1 MTDDAFNGTFLR
13 ASSGSLSRSRLLTC
27 SLLVLSHCYP
37 ACSATKQAS
46 PHAVATSAGAAC
58 FVPTDSRFR
67 QGRKRDVLLGRS
79 NSKIRSSRRDT
90 CRFSQASSIS
100 TDDPTSSSSSA
111 NAATASLDIGS
122 MSQQVDRIL
131 TSVLINAAGENPLKF
146 GLDEI
151 TQSLHGMRVWGEVL
165 RKGRLPAVD
174 EFDVMLIWPEEPLYT
189 QLVNVMTELELP
201 RFVLRH
207 PETTNAVLLSIL
219 RMVIQFNQRAG
230 DDDGS
235 DSLADTPEEE
245 EDSEDDEES
254 PFFRYKTENTDSIET
269 MAVDLADELAVQWGG
284 IVNAMSSLDQLFGL
298 DHGLL
303 DPALIL
309 EDDVDVDDLEDENDS
324 TASAPFGFGLNDGI
338 WTHSGWEVMP
348 ALQARLSKMP
358 ELRHLIS
365 SLGKRPSA
373 EGKEVQKFPPQVR
386 SSRSALGV
394 EVDPLSRDSV
404 RGITRTSSLTEMLPS
419 EAALLKGSPAL
430 RRLFLAKK
438 VEGKLLGYDISGYA
452 DVPSRPKKRRSSY
465 MKRLPSA
472 PGGPII
478 VCLDTSFSM
487 TGDREILSK
496 AVVLECVKIAHKQQ
510 RDCTVVAF
518 SSESNTLECDLLAA
532 DKGGLAKLLNFL
544 QHSFSGGTD
553 VTGALRFAMDALGTD
568 AMKSADI
575 LLVSDGELQ
584 NPPVSDEVMEKLNC
598 LKLESSMEI
607 HGLLIGK
614 TESEPLEA
622 LCSKDKVYDF
632 LAKYDALGQV
642 IGTRPID

>member
-1 MTDDAFNGTFLR
+1 MGQQIDPILTTA
-13 ASSGSLSRSRLLTC
+13 LLT
-27 SLLVLSHCYP
+27 
-37 ACSATKQAS
+37 
-46 PHAVATSAGAAC
+46 AA
-58 FVPTDSRFR
+58 
-67 QGRKRDVLLGRS
+67 RD
-79 NSKIRSSRRDT
+79 
-90 CRFSQASSIS
+90 
-100 TDDPTSSSSSA
+100 
-111 NAATASLDIGS
+111 
-122 MSQQVDRIL
+122 
-131 TSVLINAAGENPLKF
+131 NPLKF

-151 TQSLHGMRVWGEVL
+151 AQSLRGLRVWGEGL
-165 RKGRLPAVD
+165 RKGRLPTGEEFHDIAV
-174 EFDVMLIWPEEPLYT
+174 VWPEEPLYT
-189 QLVNVMTELELP
+189 QLVEVLAELELP

-219 RMVIQFNQRAG
+219 RMAIQFHERAAG
-230 DDDGS
+230 DDHYYDGH
-235 DSLADTPEEE
+235 SLADTPKE
-245 EDSEDDEES
+245 EDGEDDEES
-254 PFFRYKTENTDSIET
+254 PTFKHGGHNIDSVDSIET

-284 IVNAMSSLDQLFGL
+284 CVSAMSCLDQLFGL

-309 EDDVDVDDLEDENDS
+309 EDDADEDDLEDDDAS
-324 TASAPFGFGLNDGI
+324 TTKAPFGFGLNDGI
-338 WTHSGWEVMP
+338 WGHSGWKVMP

-358 ELRHLIS
+358 ELRQLIS

-373 EGKEVQKFPPQVR
+373 EGKELQKFPPQVR

-394 EVDPLSRDSV
+394 EIDPLKRDSV

-419 EAALLKGSPAL
+419 EAALLRGSPAL

-438 VEGKLLGYDISGYA
+438 VEGKLLGYDVSGYA
-452 DVPSRPKKRRSSY
+452 DVPSRPKKRRRSY

-553 VTGALRFAMDALGTD
+553 VTGALRFAMDVLGID
-568 AMKSADI
+568 AMKSADV

-584 NPPVSDEVMEKLNC
+584 NPPVSDEVMEELNR
-598 LKLESSMEI
+598 LKRESSMEI

-614 TESEPLEA
+614 TESEPLNT
-622 LCSKDKVYDF
+622 LCSNKVHDF

-642 IGTRPID
+642 IGARPIE

>member
-1 MTDDAFNGTFLR
+1 MMRPAGSSGVDLPLRGHVSVANRHQYVGRTAGRSCPTCLGQALSSPADDGTSTISADDDAATTSPFAG
-13 ASSGSLSRSRLLTC
+13 GSLSSQHHLDPILTN
-27 SLLVLSHCYP
+27 
-37 ACSATKQAS
+37 
-46 PHAVATSAGAAC
+46 
-58 FVPTDSRFR
+58 
-67 QGRKRDVLLGRS
+67 VLL
-79 NSKIRSSRRDT
+79 
-90 CRFSQASSIS
+90 
-100 TDDPTSSSSSA
+100 
-111 NAATASLDIGS
+111 NAARD
-122 MSQQVDRIL
+122 
-131 TSVLINAAGENPLKF
+131 NPQRF
-146 GLDEI
+146 GLNEMAR
-151 TQSLHGMRVWGEVL
+151 SLHGLRIWGEVL
-165 RKGRLPAVD
+165 RKGRLPTED
-174 EFDVMLIWPEEPLYT
+174 EFGDHDWPEEPLYGE
-189 QLVNVMTELELP
+189 LVNVLTELELP

-207 PETTNAVLLSIL
+207 PETANAVLLSML
-219 RMVIQFNQRAG
+219 RMMIQFHERS
-230 DDDGS
+230 DDDSG
-235 DSLADTPEEE
+235 DTLPDTSAEG
-245 EDSEDDEES
+245 EDEDEES
-254 PFFRYKTENTDSIET
+254 TSTKSLGSHSNEET
-269 MAVDLADELAVQWGG
+269 MAVDLADELAMQWGG
-284 IVNAMSSLDQLFGL
+284 LVDAMGSLDQLFGM

-303 DPALIL
+303 DPSLMME
-309 EDDVDVDDLEDENDS
+309 EDDIDDEFEDGEDVGDEDV
-324 TASAPFGFGLNDGI
+324 TANSPYGFGLSDGI
-338 WTHSGWEVMP
+338 WSHSGWEMMAP
-348 ALQARLSKMP
+348 LQARLTKMP
-358 ELRHLIS
+358 ELRQLIS

-373 EGKEVQKFPPQVR
+373 EGKDRQKFPPQVR

-404 RGITRTSSLTEMLPS
+404 RGISRTSSLTEMLPS
-419 EAALLKGSPAL
+419 EAVLLKGSPAL

-472 PGGPII
+472 PGGPVL

-496 AVVLECVKIAHKQQ
+496 AVVLECVKIAHRQQ

-532 DKGGLAKLLNFL
+532 DNGGIAKLLSFL

-553 VTGALRFAMDALGTD
+553 VTGALRHAMDVLGTD

-584 NPPVSDEVMEKLNC
+584 NPPVSDTVMEELNR
-598 LKLESSMEI
+598 LKQESSMEI

-642 IGTRPID
+642 IGVYTEGE

>member
-1 MTDDAFNGTFLR
+1 M
-13 ASSGSLSRSRLLTC
+13 
-27 SLLVLSHCYP
+27 
-37 ACSATKQAS
+37 
-46 PHAVATSAGAAC
+46 
-58 FVPTDSRFR
+58 
-67 QGRKRDVLLGRS
+67 
-79 NSKIRSSRRDT
+79 
-90 CRFSQASSIS
+90 
-100 TDDPTSSSSSA
+100 TDDPTSSSAST
-111 NAATASLDIGS
+111 NAATDSLHIGS
-122 MSQQVDRIL
+122 MSQQVDPIL
-131 TSVLINAAGENPLKF
+131 TSALLNAARDNPLKF

-151 TQSLHGMRVWGEVL
+151 THSLHGLRVWGEVL
-165 RKGRLPAVD
+165 RKGHLPTEE
-174 EFDVMLIWPEEPLYT
+174 EFDIAVWPEEPLYT
-189 QLVNVMTELELP
+189 QLVNVLTELELP

-207 PETTNAVLLSIL
+207 PKTTNAVLLSIL
-219 RMVIQFNQRAG
+219 RMVIQFYERAS
-230 DDDGS
+230 DDGDNS
-235 DSLADTPEEE
+235 DSLADTPED
-245 EDSEDDEES
+245 EDGEDDEES
-254 PFFRYKTENTDSIET
+254 PFFTDEQENSDSIET

-309 EDDVDVDDLEDENDS
+309 EDDVDDDIEDDDDS
-324 TASAPFGFGLNDGI
+324 TANAPFGFGLNDGI

-348 ALQARLSKMP
+348 ALQVRLSKMP

-373 EGKEVQKFPPQVR
+373 EGKEVQNFPPQVR

-394 EVDPLSRDSV
+394 EIDPFSRDSV

-430 RRLFLAKK
+430 RRLFLAKM
-438 VEGKLLGYDISGYA
+438 VEGKLFGYDISGYA

-496 AVVLECVKIAHKQQ
+496 AVVLKCVKIAHKQQ

-553 VTGALRFAMDALGTD
+553 VTGALRFAMDVLGTD

-642 IGTRPID
+642 IGARPIE